1 MFGVASM
8 TAPLQKV
15 AVMKPGMSLATADP
29 KKWHYS
35 PLFNPDKVAGIHND
49 FVQLLKKSGAEVLWM
64 PEDDRGIA
72 DSVFTYD
79 ASLMTMSGAILMS
92 PGKALRSGE
101 EAIHREFY
109 KAHNIPVIG
118 EITGP
123 ACAEAGD
130 TLWLDEHTLVIG
142 RGFRTNQAGVEQL
155 RDILIPLG
163 VKVYDFDIPVFSGKA
178 ACLHLMS
185 MLSLVDTYSALV
197 CLPLLPVGL
206 FELLVNKGFLMIEAP
221 YAEFLSSNT
230 LSTNILATAPA
241 ECIMLDDLPKTRAA
255 LINNGINVQVFK
267 GDALCIGCE
276 GGPTCLTRPLLR
288 SEVRH

>member
-15 AVMKPGMSLATADP
+15 AVMKPGMSLITADP
-29 KKWHYS
+29 EKWHYD
-35 PLFNPDKVAGIHND
+35 PLFDPDKVAGIHND
-49 FVQLLKKSGAEVLWM
+49 FVQMLQKSGAEVLWM

-72 DSVFTYD
+72 DAVFTYD
-79 ASLMTMSGAILMS
+79 ASLMTMAGAILMS
-92 PGKALRSGE
+92 LGKTLRSGE

-118 EITGP
+118 EITGQ
-123 ACAEAGD
+123 ARAEAGD
-130 TLWLDEHTLVIG
+130 TLWLDERTLVIG

-155 RDILIPLG
+155 KDIVIPLG
-163 VKVYDFDIPVFSGKA
+163 VDVHVFDLPVFSGKA

-185 MLSLVDTYSALV
+185 LLSLVDTYSALV

-206 FELLVNKGFLMIEAP
+206 FELLENKGFSMIEAP
-221 YAEFLSSNT
+221 YTEFLSSNT
-230 LSTNILATAPA
+230 LSTNILATAPG
-241 ECIMLDDLPKTRAA
+241 ECIMLDSLPQTYSA
-255 LINNGINVQVFK
+255 LVRNGINVQVFQ

-288 SEVRH
+288 SSG